1 MSMDKG
7 TFEALVPSRFITFT
21 FPNPSHSTTTTATH
35 HHLHTQLLR
44 VAVLDSP
51 SQPTTPNPPRIAAMI
66 VPTHRETDWIFSTDT
81 GHLQLI
87 LNSPEISRLI
97 LIGNLP
103 IDSHPTIY
111 TCPISIDPTL
121 QSKLAESLT
130 PLLLALSPKS
140 AFKYGLPEIPF
151 LGYEDDVIGSVIV
164 ERCVGDCVGEMLIE
178 DVELEGKREFR
189 RRLRFKR
196 MPNLI
201 QTQIR
206 IIPNTSLDSVNLGDV
221 EFGLDMASLVHPYL
235 TPMVA
240 SLSLIGSYLEERI
253 RGGFRPKAL
262 CLGVGGGALLT
273 FLNNQLGFEVI
284 GLEADEIVLNI
295 AKKHFGLQ
303 DSKYVRFCVGDG
315 IEFVEKLAGQYRKP
329 NCDCVDNGC
338 CLDNVDCLDAKFD
351 VIMVD
356 LDSSDAG
363 MGIMAPP
370 LEFVGKSVLLASRL
384 VLSEHGILVIN
395 VIPPSRS
402 FYETLI
408 HKFQEFFKEL
418 YEIDVGNGENFV
430 LIATA
435 LPIGTASIDY
445 ENPFLSKLKLVIS
458 GAYLDSMRKI

>member
-1 MSMDKG
+1 M
-7 TFEALVPSRFITFT
+7 
-21 FPNPSHSTTTTATH
+21 
-35 HHLHTQLLR
+35 
-44 VAVLDSP
+44 
-51 SQPTTPNPPRIAAMI
+51 
-66 VPTHRETDWIFSTDT
+66 
-81 GHLQLI
+81 
-87 LNSPEISRLI
+87 
-97 LIGNLP
+97 
-103 IDSHPTIY
+103 
-111 TCPISIDPTL
+111 
-121 QSKLAESLT
+121 
-130 PLLLALSPKS
+130 
-140 AFKYGLPEIPF
+140 
-151 LGYEDDVIGSVIV
+151 

-295 AKKHFGLQ
+295 AKKHFGLH

-408 HKFQEFFKEL
+408 RKFQEFFKEL

-445 ENPFLSKLKLVIS
+445 ENLFLSKLKLVIS